1 MTKTYKDQQGN
12 KYRKGTGG
20 WEILRKGIG
29 WQAFE
34 STAYVNVK
42 VYAYGDGEG
51 ATETLTIPPT
61 PQTEPP
67 EVAEEKQVRKVREN
81 ELFVHIAVEQMKQLT
96 IILPS
101 DSSDAAMKKL
111 GFSSGETDK
120 FVSTVS
126 CDYAQAMIDELK
138 ERGRL

>member
-20 WEILRKGIG
+20 WEILRPGIG

-34 STAYVNVK
+34 STAYMTVISE
-42 VYAYGDGEG
+42 DG
-51 ATETLTIPPT
+51 AMQTIEPT
-61 PQTEPP
+61 PHPEPP
-67 EVAEEKQVRKVREN
+67 EVAEERQVRKVRED

-96 IILPS
+96 IMLPS
-101 DSSDAAMKKL
+101 DSFDAAMKNL
-111 GFSSGETDK
+111 GLSSGETDK

-138 ERGRL
+138 KRGRI